1 MAVSGISISIDSG
14 GTFTDIYASVPG
26 KPEGITLKLPSVNPQ
41 KYHDAPTEGIR
52 RVLEIASGSQIPRG
66 RPLDLSEVKSIR
78 MGTTVAANALSEG
91 KGERSA
97 LVITKGF
104 GDLLLLGDQAPL
116 DLFGFTVPKPMALY
130 EKVLEVDER
139 VILEPS
145 PDCPGGQV
153 ADVDSGKILDTG
165 ISQQVIRIVREP
177 YWGIVEQ
184 QFVEMH
190 DRGIRSVS
198 ICLMHSSVYPN
209 HEFRLADLARKAGLN
224 VTVSSLLNPKIG
236 MVARA
241 ESATLHAYITPVIRK
256 HVEHFRNLFV
266 GQMRD
271 PTLPPCE
278 FMQNDG
284 TMAHI
289 HDIVGSK
296 GILSSSVGGL
306 LGYASTC
313 YDRSSGKPLIGFDMG
328 GTSTKISRFAGEYE
342 RVTTTLAGNTIE
354 LPQLNINT
362 IATGGSSQL
371 YWSKGS
377 AEVGPDSVGAHPG
390 PACYQKGGPLTV
402 TDANLLLGRLVPEC
416 FPKVCGPNGDKS
428 LDIEVTRRMFND
440 LCSDINNG
448 ANSDATK
455 LTPEQAALNFL
466 RIAEKNMCRAILRQ
480 TETRGYEASG
490 HDLVAFGG
498 AAGQHA
504 CFIASS
510 LGINRV
516 ILHHHSS
523 MLSAYGMA
531 FGSLVSDLEEPL
543 ECVFRRDTIP
553 RIREIEA
560 SLRVRAESEL
570 RERGIGDADDIEFK
584 VEILMHYEG
593 SDTIIAISKPENEL
607 ELTMKFADVHKKKY
621 GFIAARPVVACT
633 VRLRAVGLKKP
644 PSDLS
649 PAQQF
654 ACLGEFRAPSREAR
668 VMTKDVYFGE
678 RGWQRTP
685 VYRLESLRT
694 ADRIEG
700 PALIVDNTQTILV
713 TPNAQATILRSH
725 VVIDIASP
733 TAHAV
738 VQKIAI
744 DPLQFAIFDYRF
756 SSMMKKM
763 KRTLRRTDISSEM
776 KKHLKFSCGI
786 FSANSRLI
794 ACAPFGPSHISTM
807 KCAVQSNRGN
817 WKHKLQDGDILVF
830 RQPRLC
836 GSTHPLDITVV
847 TPVFHGGVIVF
858 YCTSSGIFT
867 DSSALIS
874 KEPWQED
881 GEIIPAEVVR
891 DGAMDEESI
900 EKYILSD
907 RKQHSD
913 CSDSSYLADNLANLR
928 VLVDANQ
935 QVRERLM
942 KLLEGQEMK
951 VVSAYV
957 RAMERRPETAVRQ
970 LLRIVHDKHGGRP
983 LVATDLMSDGSPICL
998 KITIDYD
1005 KGEADFDFTGTA
1017 RTNFPAHVAQAAIM
1031 YLLHH
1036 WIKGEIRFSQGLLN
1050 PINIILP
1057 SQAGS
1062 TPNPQSDNAI
1072 SNRRVASHHVLEL
1085 MLQCFDIY
1093 SSGRLHNLMFSVR
1106 GQITPDGTYIPGF
1119 MHQETIVGGSCAGPD
1134 WHGKNAMEV
1143 GTTKTRIIDAE
1154 LLERQYPCL
1163 VWEFSVRHGS
1173 GGRGQFYGGDGCNR
1187 VIEFLKPVSLTVMS
1201 ECQPPSS
1208 DGFHGGCHGEAGVNL
1223 LIKKATSDREPNQ
1236 VVNLGPKSTTNV
1248 CKGDTLIIQTSGGS
1262 GWGEPTASDATSTLL
1277 HPSLTS
1283 VAEDASTLAAHQDP
1297 QLVPTHRQ
1305 GQVSID
1311 EDSLHGLQC
1320 AVEELDYSRQSHQS
1334 QNQHLHQ
1341 QTHLQSLVKRPDQ
1354 HVDIRTILDPPDLD
1368 AWRERLFNVDEMI
1381 VLSEE
1386 QFLTYFPHIDNVYSH
1401 RSTQHYKR
1409 KPLISH
1415 YWDCRLKGR
1424 PPGTPKSND
1433 PNKKKRKR
1441 TARQRDLCDVK
1452 IKITEY
1458 FPGHDVMGSDL
1469 GVLDGL
1475 GVPSPVLQ
1483 ESAVREQQQAQNQQ
1497 FGLLTPSLN
1506 PPLPEGHP
1514 GVNGQRFFTIQRV
1527 NGNGANGKNDG
1538 VSGGHRHT
1546 LEDSDRVKKNSVQR
1560 FLLQEL
1566 KEKKRSLNTRV
1577 MATQNQI
1584 QKQYHTKATGL
1595 AAQTVAHRSQDNELK
1610 LYGSCFCPFV
1620 QRVWVA
1626 LEIKG
1631 IPYQYIEVDPYK
1643 KPQSLL
1649 DVNPRGL
1656 VPALRHGDWG
1666 SYESSVLLE
1675 YLEDLNVGTPL
1686 LPPGDAKLR
1695 AHCRLWTDFINRYI
1709 VPNFYRVLQ
1718 EQDTHKQIT
1727 NAQELRDAFNTLVG
1741 AADAQGP
1748 FFLGAQISFVDVQ
1761 VAPWI
1766 IRLRRALKPY
1776 RGWPDP
1782 EPGSRWGA
1790 WVDAIE
1796 NNEHIQATTS
1806 TDELY
1811 LDSYERYAQ
1820 NRPNT
1825 SQVANA
1831 INSGRGLP

>member
-1 MAVSGISISIDSG
+1 MAASGISISIDSG
-14 GTFTDIYASVPG
+14 STFTDIYASIPG
-26 KPEGITLKLPSVNPQ
+26 KSQDITLKLSSVDPQ

-52 RVLEIASGSQIPRG
+52 RVLEIASGSQIPCG
-66 RPLDLSEVKSIR
+66 RPLNLSEVKSIR

-104 GDLLLLGDQAPL
+104 RDLLLLGDQAPL

-145 PDCPGGQV
+145 PDDPGGQ
-153 ADVDSGKILDTG
+153 AANVDPDKVLDTG
-165 ISQQVIRIVREP
+165 VSQQVIRIVREP

-184 QFVEMH
+184 HFVEMH

-224 VTVSSLLNPKIG
+224 VTVSCLLNPKIG

-241 ESATLHAYITPVIRK
+241 ESATLHAYVTPVIRK
-256 HVEHFRNLFV
+256 HVEHLRNLFV

-560 SLRVRAESEL
+560 SLRIRAESEL

-593 SDTIIAISKPENEL
+593 SDIIIAISKPENEL

-763 KRTLRRTDISSEM
+763 KRMLRRTDISSEM

-830 RQPRLC
+830 RQPM
-836 GSTHPLDITVV
+836 V

-951 VVSAYV
+951 VVSASV

-970 LLRIVHDKHGGRP
+970 LLRIVHDKRGGRP

-1005 KGEADFDFTGTA
+1005 KGEADFDFTGTGTLQASLSCVIRHWADCLREA

-1062 TPNPQSDNAI
+1062 TPNPQSDNTI

-1236 VVNLGPKSTTNV
+1236 VVNLGPKSTTNAIYRL
-1248 CKGDTLIIQTSGGS
+1248 GD
-1262 GWGEPTASDATSTLL
+1262 
-1277 HPSLTS
+1277 
-1283 VAEDASTLAAHQDP
+1283 
-1297 QLVPTHRQ
+1297 
-1305 GQVSID
+1305 
-1311 EDSLHGLQC
+1311 
-1320 AVEELDYSRQSHQS
+1320 
-1334 QNQHLHQ
+1334 
-1341 QTHLQSLVKRPDQ
+1341 
-1354 HVDIRTILDPPDLD
+1354 
-1368 AWRERLFNVDEMI
+1368 
-1381 VLSEE
+1381 
-1386 QFLTYFPHIDNVYSH
+1386 
-1401 RSTQHYKR
+1401 R
-1409 KPLISH
+1409 K
-1415 YWDCRLKGR
+1415 
-1424 PPGTPKSND
+1424 
-1433 PNKKKRKR
+1433 
-1441 TARQRDLCDVK
+1441 
-1452 IKITEY
+1452 
-1458 FPGHDVMGSDL
+1458 F
-1469 GVLDGL
+1469 
-1475 GVPSPVLQ
+1475 SP
-1483 ESAVREQQQAQNQQ
+1483 
-1497 FGLLTPSLN
+1497 
-1506 PPLPEGHP
+1506 
-1514 GVNGQRFFTIQRV
+1514 
-1527 NGNGANGKNDG
+1527 
-1538 VSGGHRHT
+1538 
-1546 LEDSDRVKKNSVQR
+1546 
-1560 FLLQEL
+1560 
-1566 KEKKRSLNTRV
+1566 
-1577 MATQNQI
+1577 
-1584 QKQYHTKATGL
+1584 
-1595 AAQTVAHRSQDNELK
+1595 
-1610 LYGSCFCPFV
+1610 
-1620 QRVWVA
+1620 
-1626 LEIKG
+1626 
-1631 IPYQYIEVDPYK
+1631 
-1643 KPQSLL
+1643 
-1649 DVNPRGL
+1649 
-1656 VPALRHGDWG
+1656 
-1666 SYESSVLLE
+1666 
-1675 YLEDLNVGTPL
+1675 
-1686 LPPGDAKLR
+1686 AKLR
-1695 AHCRLWTDFINRYI
+1695 VHLLRMQVDFATQIYTVNLADTQAGSMRIACLVYSGHPSMALGFADIEFCRQND
-1709 VPNFYRVLQ
+1709 
-1718 EQDTHKQIT
+1718 
-1727 NAQELRDAFNTLVG
+1727 ELR
-1741 AADAQGP
+1741 
-1748 FFLGAQISFVDVQ
+1748 
-1761 VAPWI
+1761 
-1766 IRLRRALKPY
+1766 
-1776 RGWPDP
+1776 
-1782 EPGSRWGA
+1782 
-1790 WVDAIE
+1790 
-1796 NNEHIQATTS
+1796 TS
-1806 TDELY
+1806 T
-1811 LDSYERYAQ
+1811 
-1820 NRPNT
+1820 
-1825 SQVANA
+1825 
-1831 INSGRGLP
+1831 RGGNVKRVSD

>member
-41 KYHDAPTEGIR
+41 EYHDAPTEGIR

-448 ANSDATK
+448 SNSDATK

-504 CFIASS
+504 CFVASS

-644 PSDLS
+644 SSDLS
-649 PAQQF
+649 PAQQS

-738 VQKIAI
+738 IQKIAI

-913 CSDSSYLADNLANLR
+913 CSDSNYLADNLANLR

-998 KITIDYD
+998 RITIDYD

-1062 TPNPQSDNAI
+1062 TPNPQSDNTI

-1236 VVNLGPKSTTNV
+1236 VVNLGPKSTTN
-1248 CKGDTLIIQTSGGS
+1248 KAESIRSLSQAIYRLGDRKFSPAKLRVHLLRMQVDFATQIYTVNLADTQAGS
-1262 GWGEPTASDATSTLL
+1262 M
-1277 HPSLTS
+1277 
-1283 VAEDASTLAAHQDP
+1283 
-1297 QLVPTHRQ
+1297 RI
-1305 GQVSID
+1305 VSID

-1320 AVEELDYSRQSHQS
+1320 AVEELDYSRQTHQP
-1334 QNQHLHQ
+1334 QNQHHHP

-1560 FLLQEL
+1560 FLLQEV

-1695 AHCRLWTDFINRYI
+1695 AHCRLWTDFINRHI

-1718 EQDTHKQIT
+1718 EQDIHKQIT